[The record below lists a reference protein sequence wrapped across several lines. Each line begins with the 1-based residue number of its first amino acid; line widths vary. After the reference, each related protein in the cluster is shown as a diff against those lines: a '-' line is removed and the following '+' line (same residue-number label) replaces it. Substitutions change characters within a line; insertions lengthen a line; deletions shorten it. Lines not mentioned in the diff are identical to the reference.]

1 MTFLDKVDDIAK
13 TIGSKAEE
21 AAEYTKLNAKILM
34 EKNNIKDE
42 YKRLGELVYQLY
54 LKGVT
59 LETESL
65 NICQMIDKHNEII
78 DIAQQELDA
87 SKE

>member
-1 MTFLDKVDDIAK
+1 MTFLEKVDDLAK

-21 AAEYTKLNAKILM
+21 AAEYTKLNTKILM

-42 YKRLGELVYQLY
+42 YRRLGELVYQLY
-54 LKGVT
+54 LQGVT

-65 NICQMIDKHNEII
+65 NICQMIDNHNEII
-78 DIAQQELDA
+78 KKAQQQLDA
-87 SKE
+87 SKK